1 MTRKRRNWVLIAF
14 GVLVLVAFIGIG
26 AIVAITAWFQ
36 QNLTLQETTESEAQN
51 EFDAVRQKY
60 RDKPPLLDMRDGK
73 LAYSGNRSVTA
84 STGAL
89 ESLQVMVWDPDEQR
103 LASFSIPF
111 WLLRL
116 KSTPI
121 QFSSYASG
129 MDDNGV
135 DLRPEDIEKYGPG
148 IILDT
153 SSRSGE
159 RVLLWAQ

>member
-1 MTRKRRNWVLIAF
+1 MKKRRNWVLIVF
-14 GVLVLVAFIGIG
+14 GVLVLLVFVGIG
-26 AIVAITAWFQ
+26 AIVAVTAWFQ
-36 QNLTLQETTESEAQN
+36 QNLQTQQTSESDAQGQ
-51 EFDAVRQKY
+51 FDAVRQKFSN
-60 RDKPPLLDMRDGK
+60 RAPLLDVRDGRPF
-73 LAYSGNRSVTA
+73 YSGNRSPAAPSSA
-84 STGAL
+84 SL
-89 ESLQVMVWDPDEQR
+89 ETLHVMVWDDDDAR
-103 LASFSIPF
+103 LTSFSIPF

-121 QFSSYASG
+121 ELSSYSSG

-159 RVLLWAQ
+159 RVMLWAQ

>member
-1 MTRKRRNWVLIAF
+1 MKMRRNWLLIIVGVAVLCVF
-14 GVLVLVAFIGIG
+14 VAIG
-26 AIVAITAWFQ
+26 AVIAVTAWFQ
-36 QNLTLQETTESEAQN
+36 QNLTTQQSTERQAQT
-51 EFDAVRQKY
+51 EFDAIRQKFAG
-60 RDKPPLLDMRDGK
+60 KPPLLDIRDGK
-73 LAYSGNRSVTA
+73 PFYSGNRSPAAPATA
-84 STGAL
+84 PL
-89 ESLQVMVWDPDEQR
+89 ERLHVLVWDAEDER
-103 LASFSIPF
+103 LASFSMPF

-129 MDDNGV
+129 MDDNEV

-159 RVLLWAQ
+159 RILLWAQ